1 MAKTVFSEIRIPS
14 SYRGL
19 PITIRV
25 RKTRHTSKTIL
36 VLHPGAFESAGGDND
51 RYTKILLWLQ
61 AHLSTH
67 PTVITYETS
76 RKPVPPP
83 NITFSDPLFWQ
94 KKESYW
100 QQAFAGKTFDHELDD
115 VRKVYQYIQNN
126 LHPEHIYVL
135 GFSVGGTIAMILS
148 SEVPVMNKLC
158 VVGSAIS
165 TKRPYLPVLTGYP
178 EKKWILKRIAPYT
191 HSIKII
197 QGMQD
202 AVVPLEDAEEV
213 FHVLQSPAYAS
224 FERFS
229 GADHMFPGKNELS
242 LFNAQQLLQLFKN
255 FFDTTFDSA

>member
-25 RKTRHTSKTIL
+25 RKTRHTSETIL

-61 AHLSTH
+61 AHLSTR

-76 RKPVPPP
+76 RKPIPPP
-83 NITFSDPLFWQ
+83 NITLSDPLFWQ

-100 QQAFAGKTFDHELDD
+100 QQAFAGKTFDQELDD
-115 VRKVYQYIQNN
+115 VRKVYHYIRKN
-126 LHPEHIYVL
+126 LHPKQIYVL

-148 SEVPVMNKLC
+148 SEVPAINKLC

-178 EKKWILKRIAPYT
+178 TKKWILKRITPYS

-202 AVVPLEDAEEV
+202 TVVPLGDAEEV
-213 FHVLQSPAYAS
+213 FHALRSPAYAS
-224 FERFS
+224 FERLT
-229 GADHMFPGKNELS
+229 GADHMFSRKNHYGFFAYKILLPHIKQFFELS
-242 LFNAQQLLQLFKN
+242 F
-255 FFDTTFDSA
+255 